1 MLWAD
6 AGAAFQIGAVMITP
20 GVTRAPNWIV

>member
-1 MLWAD
+1 MLWVD

-20 GVTRAPNWIV
+20 GVTRAPN